1 MVSVLKF
8 RRLRSALMLSALVG
22 LPALAPS
29 GPAAPADP
37 ARSCFFVS
45 DWTGGWHAPSPEVI
59 YLRIKRH
66 EVWRVDLSTRAPELQ
81 WADRSLVT
89 TVNGGNTICSALD
102 LNLSVTDGSGF
113 RTPLIIKALTKLTPD
128 EVAALPAKDRP

>member
-1 MVSVLKF
+1 MRIRVKTCWHGLA
-8 RRLRSALMLSALVG
+8 ALALSAAMAV
-22 LPALAPS
+22 PALAQS
-29 GPAAPADP
+29 EAAPP
-37 ARSCFFVS
+37 EPTRSCFFIS
-45 DWTGGWHAPSPEVI
+45 DWTGGWRAPSPEVI

-66 EVWRVDLSTRAPELQ
+66 DIWRVDLSTRAPELQ

-128 EVAALPAKDRP
+128 EAAALPEKDRP